1 MSTTIFSWD
10 GIEDEKL
17 KTEFSIMKDN
27 VVKTYN
33 VSYNTELVIN
43 MSFQGVEAHLS
54 NLKEVNA
61 QG

>member
-1 MSTTIFSWD
+1 MSTSIFSWD

-33 VSYNTELVIN
+33 VSYNKELVIN

-54 NLKEVNA
+54 NPNEVNA